1 MVTLTVSFPVNVTEA
16 FFLSIRFT
24 SDTGEHSF
32 LNISDATF
40 VNTNSISYTLPEN
53 QLPRYSMF
61 SVSMA
66 LIINGVVGSY
76 SPESNRISELCVY
89 VCASVCVCMPRMHTC
104 VCVHACSTSNNPFSP
119 GIILPTTSSA
129 PTTDPPTSGP
139 AASTSQT
146 IIIALIIVIV
156 LLAFLCIGFL
166 VALVVVLVKKSSK
179 SYSAHTPTRDTIQL
193 EHARDYIP
201 DEESRTSASVSS
213 C

>member
-66 LIINGVVGSY
+66 LIINGIVGSY
-76 SPESNRISELCVY
+76 SPESNRISELYVY
-89 VCASVCVCMPRMHTC
+89 VCASVCVCVC
-104 VCVHACSTSNNPFSP
+104 VCVCMRAVPLTTHFLQVLYYL
-119 GIILPTTSSA
+119 LPVAHQQQTHPPVAQLPVPPRQSS
-129 PTTDPPTSGP
+129 
-139 AASTSQT
+139 
-146 IIIALIIVIV
+146 
-156 LLAFLCIGFL
+156 
-166 VALVVVLVKKSSK
+166 
-179 SYSAHTPTRDTIQL
+179 
-193 EHARDYIP
+193 
-201 DEESRTSASVSS
+201 
-213 C
+213 